1 MALQQLLS
9 TGKSSLLAHQAAI
22 TISANNTANADVEG
36 YSKRD
41 VRFASLR
48 GNAGV
53 DIDSI
58 RRRSDQWIDRRLYL
72 ERSRLGAQ
80 SSQSQGLSALDL
92 QLGDIDRGV
101 GTTMDRFFSRL
112 RILQTSPADP
122 QLRSDLL
129 SEAQSVVES
138 FNVASSMVSREREQ
152 ADRVL
157 MATVGQA
164 SDMLKEIAQLNDS
177 IRHSLAD
184 GHEPNQD
191 MDRRDVML
199 GRLADTLDISVLD
212 PGDGSLT
219 VLLAGGRSLVQGGTA
234 VSLSAVPDPAR
245 GGMSEIRLTDQSGLA
260 SDITD
265 QIGSGRI
272 GGLLELRDGIS
283 TEIGDRLDQLA
294 FDFASAFNAV
304 HQGGYGTDGVDGR
317 NFFAQPTAVAG
328 AARTLALEAG
338 LLENPQRFAAST
350 NATTAVGGN
359 DNAIALAALA
369 DRDLASGSQMTFGQ
383 EYASIVATVGSAA
396 SRQQARETQAQAQV
410 DQLQALKD
418 SQTGVSIDEEL
429 IDITKFERAFQSASR
444 IIQTVEK
451 MFDTLLQL

>member
-1 MALQQLLS
+1 
-9 TGKSSLLAHQAAI
+9 
-22 TISANNTANADVEG
+22 
-36 YSKRD
+36 
-41 VRFASLR
+41 
-48 GNAGV
+48 
-53 DIDSI
+53 
-58 RRRSDQWIDRRLYL
+58 

-157 MATVGQA
+157 VATVGQA

-234 VSLSAVPDPAR
+234 VPLS
-245 GGMSEIRLTDQSGLA
+245 
-260 SDITD
+260 
-265 QIGSGRI
+265 
-272 GGLLELRDGIS
+272 
-283 TEIGDRLDQLA
+283 
-294 FDFASAFNAV
+294 
-304 HQGGYGTDGVDGR
+304 
-317 NFFAQPTAVAG
+317 
-328 AARTLALEAG
+328 
-338 LLENPQRFAAST
+338 
-350 NATTAVGGN
+350 
-359 DNAIALAALA
+359 
-369 DRDLASGSQMTFGQ
+369 
-383 EYASIVATVGSAA
+383 
-396 SRQQARETQAQAQV
+396 
-410 DQLQALKD
+410 
-418 SQTGVSIDEEL
+418 
-429 IDITKFERAFQSASR
+429 
-444 IIQTVEK
+444 
-451 MFDTLLQL
+451 